1 MNKRNRNLI
10 AMLCVM
16 LLLVIALCACMT
28 KDKQK
33 DEPTAVPSTTPATTD
48 PGYGVDNWEDISGT
62 EGGSGNQ
69 QPTQNE
75 TIEEP
80 SQSTQPAETDSTQAT
95 TAPNP
100 YTPGSLSYEEYLA
113 LDGEQQ
119 QLYALSF
126 DSVEAYVNWYNS
138 ALEEYENGE
147 VIEITGPVDL
157 GGIAGNS

>member
-1 MNKRNRNLI
+1 MNKRNRNFI

-28 KDKQK
+28 KDQQNAA
-33 DEPTAVPSTTPATTD
+33 ENTAPATTD

-62 EGGSGNQ
+62 GGNGDNQ

-95 TAPNP
+95 TASNP

-126 DSVEAYVNWYNS
+126 DSVEDYISWYND
-138 ALEEYENGE
+138 ALAEYENSE
-147 VIEITGPVDL
+147 VVEITGPVDL
-157 GGIAGNS
+157 EDYS